1 MLQLLGTQDA
11 FAAIAIGKTMR
22 KLTPKLSAHVETSSA
37 PGWRDCV
44 PLHAPL

>member
-11 FAAIAIGKTMR
+11 FAAIAIGKMMR
-22 KLTPKLSAHVETSSA
+22 KLTPKLAPHVEMSSA

-44 PLHAPL
+44 PLYAPL